1 MLWINDENLRRIRL
15 SYQNL
20 KMEMRLKVLLVVFFI
35 SRPVSV
41 SSWENSQTWRSE
53 EPKRYAKDGDFVG
66 CFSQSCLISDYNLQ
80 STVHMTPD
88 LCTNSCKARRFPY
101 AAVFNF
107 TECSCACELTCSSQ
121 DRDWDHGRCG
131 LPCKQDQDR
140 FCGGF
145 IAADVYKV
153 YLHSSPNIECN
164 RIIPT
169 DHEPEKDFEYK
180 GCYAQSCMEFD
191 YTFNTTDFENDP
203 SSCSGACR
211 EGGFPVAS
219 LYNRSLCSCSC
230 THACTNFVLPEE
242 YCGLPCPG
250 DSFKACG
257 GFTSVSVYRVKTVN
271 TSYTPCSKPDSLLT
285 DKSERKRNVAIYTIV
300 TSIIVIAF
308 IMLILYVWRKRTIK
322 SPVSKG
328 KSSRYSNLKVR
339 YWVHYPKKGNRCDI
353 QHNAVSRQ
361 DQVSTSIYRELEPTS
376 SGQVGQAP
384 PSVERNDFPGEIR
397 SELKW
402 TAEGPNQINYES
414 VDTYQYPDHIIDS
427 GSNTEDIDGPLTGNE
442 YDYVG
447 LNFKD
452 MQTEHS
458 LTSENQVRKNMLP
471 MVPTYDTSMN
481 HLALIHSSDLK
492 EESNHRESDNI
503 QNSEQYGAVG
513 NPVNLSETLEDATS
527 NLCNDFPK
535 TSREVFYQEPCRVD
549 EIVKNDRSEAPE
561 EIIELNQDEATSN
574 SQFDVR
580 SFQNGTSDQTGNQST
595 KTEHDGHVSEFP
607 LHSDIHMYDI
617 RIKTSLNPDQTVA
630 PCDNRQSSKPLP
642 IQQLSTNK
650 KHSVD
655 DERQE
660 CSGIAAKEFCP
671 EVHHVQTPIARGSKK
686 SISGSG
692 KPPKPPPPPKRDRKA
707 TADTKGSM
715 PDISPECFYSEAHYG
730 LTSIASLL
738 KHERQHDSL
747 ESSPVVSQSGEDG
760 YLIPKSPE
768 AAIKY

>member
-1 MLWINDENLRRIRL
+1 
-15 SYQNL
+15 
-20 KMEMRLKVLLVVFFI
+20 MEMRLKVLLVVFFI

-169 DHEPEKDFEYK
+169 DHEPEK
-180 GCYAQSCMEFD
+180 
-191 YTFNTTDFENDP
+191 
-203 SSCSGACR
+203 
-211 EGGFPVAS
+211 
-219 LYNRSLCSCSC
+219 
-230 THACTNFVLPEE
+230 
-242 YCGLPCPG
+242 
-250 DSFKACG
+250 
-257 GFTSVSVYRVKTVN
+257 VKTVN

-328 KSSRYSNLKVR
+328 KSSRYSSLKVR